1 LHHAAIG
8 KSHRK
13 EVTAR
18 NALYLSFCKAQTVSI
33 KVQLRSLKERNMS
46 RKISFALVTLM
57 ALALILAACRPAAST
72 PAAGAPAGQQ
82 PVQTVEVIKTV
93 VVTVEV
99 PAAAAPAA
107 TPQVKIEVA
116 QAPGFG
122 DTLKAVQGRGTL
134 ICGVNGQL
142 PGFSFLDPQG
152 NFSGFDADFCRALAA
167 AIFGD
172 ASKVEFR
179 PTTTQERFTVLQTGE
194 IDVLIRNTT
203 WSLVRDTELGL
214 NFAGITFYDGQ
225 GIMVPKDSGIASLA
239 DLEGGTICVQKG
251 TTTEL
256 NLADVMATEG
266 ISYTPAVFDDVN
278 ATYGA
283 YAEGRCDAVTSDKS
297 QLSSVAKGLLPDPDN
312 HVILDVTLSKEPLG
326 PVVRHGDDQW
336 FDIVKWTIF
345 ATFAAE
351 QYEISSANVDEV
363 RSSTENPELK
373 RLLGL
378 EGDLGVKLGLTNDF
392 AYNIIKLVGNYGEIY
407 DRNLGEAT
415 PTYIPRGLNS
425 LYTEGGLLY
434 SPPFR

>member
-1 LHHAAIG
+1 
-8 KSHRK
+8 
-13 EVTAR
+13 
-18 NALYLSFCKAQTVSI
+18 
-33 KVQLRSLKERNMS
+33 MS
-46 RKISFALVTLM
+46 RKTFVLLTSLIVLSLVLS
-57 ALALILAACRPAAST
+57 ACRTGQAPPAATQATSGT
-72 PAAGAPAGQQ
+72 SGETTTSET
-82 PVQTVEVIKTV
+82 VVETVEVIKTV

-99 PAAAAPAA
+99 PGQAPAA
-107 TPQVKIEVA
+107 TPQVQVQVA

-122 DTLKAVQGRGTL
+122 ETLAAVQARGNL

-142 PGFSFLDPQG
+142 PGFSFLNPEG
-152 NFSGFDADFCRALAA
+152 EFVGFDADFCRALAA

-172 ASKVEFR
+172 PTKVEFR

-194 IDVLIRNTT
+194 IDALMRNTT

-214 NFAGITFYDGQ
+214 NFASTTFYDGQ
-225 GIMVPKDSGIASLA
+225 GIMVPTDSGIATLA

-266 ISYTPAVFDDVN
+266 INYTPAVFDDVN

-283 YAEGRCDAVTSDKS
+283 YAEGRCDAATSDKS
-297 QLSSVAKGLLPDPDN
+297 QLSSVAKGVLPDPEN

-326 PVVRHGDDQW
+326 PLVRHGDDQW
-336 FDIVKWTIF
+336 FDIVKWVIF

-351 QYEISSANVDEV
+351 EYGVSSSNVDEI
-363 RSSTENPELK
+363 RGNATNPEIR

-378 EGDLGVKLGLTNDF
+378 EGDLGLKLGLTNDF
-392 AYNIIKLVGNYGEIY
+392 AYNVIKNVGNYAEIY
-407 DRNLGEAT
+407 ERNLGEGT
-415 PTYIPRGLNS
+415 PTFIPRGLNS
-425 LYTEGGLLY
+425 LYSDGGLLY